1 MVAKLDR
8 IIARCGVPLEKL
20 ISDLEA
26 NITNLILKTQVSMKN
41 IFSLLSN
48 YFIMIILMDHMLISM
63 ILLWSY

>member
-26 NITNLILKTQVSMKN
+26 NITNLILKAQVSVEN
-41 IFSLLSN
+41 IFSLLLN
-48 YFIMIILMDHMLISM
+48 VYIILILMDHMLISM
-63 ILLWSY
+63 IVYQIC